1 MGLDMYLLSQ
11 INGKKEN
18 GKLGVM
24 NGAFPF
30 SIKTDKNQIGYWR
43 KVYFLSNF
51 LTEELQLTD
60 EDNCVDKEMSE
71 QNIINTLDFLDNVI
85 NGKYKVDWY
94 WDKESFEQELKKSKE
109 IFTNALKL
117 IKEENARIYYKEWY
131 QEI

>member
-24 NGAFPF
+24 NGAFPLA
-30 SIKTDKNQIGYWR
+30 IKTDKNQIGYWR

-51 LTEELQLTD
+51 LTEELELTAD
-60 EDNCVDKEMSE
+60 DNCVDKEMSE

-94 WDKESFEQELKKSKE
+94 WDKDSFEQELKKSKDV
-109 IFTNALKL
+109 FTNALKL
-117 IKEENARIYYKEWY
+117 MREEKARIYYKEWY
-131 QEI
+131 